1 MLLLRWI
8 FCPADLLALDADRD
22 ALVAMPCLSV
32 PCCALLCEAFIIL
45 AYSFCLARSGAW
57 FASIWM
63 HVLLFFPT
71 ASFIVS
77 FLTPRVCRR
86 AMKLWLELV
95 LTPLPVDIDRQLS

>member
-77 FLTPRVCRR
+77 FFNSPC
-86 AMKLWLELV
+86 
-95 LTPLPVDIDRQLS
+95 LSESDEAVVGVGSYSPPS